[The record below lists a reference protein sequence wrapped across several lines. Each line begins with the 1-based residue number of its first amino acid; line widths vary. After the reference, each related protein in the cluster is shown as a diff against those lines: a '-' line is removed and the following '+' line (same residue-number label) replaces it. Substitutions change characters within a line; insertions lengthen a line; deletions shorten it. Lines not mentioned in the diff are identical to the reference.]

1 MLAKAKSQKPSNI
14 LKVEQLIK
22 KINQNKT
29 GVLVNGREIR
39 KPSEYISNR
48 LTQLSPIESN
58 SNRDGGN
65 LNATLIEKVRE
76 ETFNIL
82 KQ

>member
-1 MLAKAKSQKPSNI
+1 MINEQKIKELQIIKEAQQKSEKQRQENN
-14 LKVEQLIK
+14 L

-48 LTQLSPIESN
+48 LT
-58 SNRDGGN
+58 
-65 LNATLIEKVRE
+65 
-76 ETFNIL
+76 
-82 KQ
+82 